1 MSSKPE
7 KIDKDIK
14 EALIKRAYG
23 YEYED
28 KVIADS
34 TGRAEKVKNNK
45 ASRASGPKGTK
56 ADRLLTTHGEV
67 GRMTE
72 LKRGFARNT

>member
-28 KVIADS
+28 KEVIADS
-34 TGRAEKVKNNK
+34 TGRAEKVKITKRHVPPDLK
-45 ASRASGPKGTK
+45 A
-56 ADRLLTTHGEV
+56 
-67 GRMTE
+67 
-72 LKRGFARNT
+72 LKRIDFLQRTGRWDG